1 VYLLVFIRQ
10 IFNLKLFN
18 TFLLFIIGFNFYAQR
33 VEKDDETSVFLTTI
47 WSCSNRIIEPNDGFF
62 GEPLGYRI
70 NENKLSNWSFSL
82 GFRSKIH
89 KNIAWEGAI
98 SYLRNG
104 ESYLYEDLDTLYS
117 YESQYSYIAVP
128 LKIFFTY
135 GDNIR
140 LLVGGGIL
148 PQMFT
153 GFKQNIESEDSN
165 NVILKEELKTKIG
178 YNSFVASIACNLG
191 VQFNLV
197 NSWSI
202 LLLPEYR
209 LQLMSSLDRNAA
221 YKHRAYSLG
230 GHIGFVFEL

>member
-1 VYLLVFIRQ
+1 MYLLIFIRQ
-10 IFNLKLFN
+10 ILGLKLFN
-18 TFLLFIIGFNFYAQR
+18 TFLIFILGFNFYAQK
-33 VEKDDETSVFLTTI
+33 VGKVDETSIFFTTI
-47 WSCSNRIIEPNDGFF
+47 WSSSDRFLEPNDGFF
-62 GEPLGYRI
+62 GEPLEHRI
-70 NENKLSNWSFSL
+70 DENKLSSWSFSL

-104 ESYLYEDLDTLYS
+104 ESYIYEDLDTLYK

-135 GDNIR
+135 GDNVR
-140 LLVGGGIL
+140 LLVGGGIV

-153 GFKQNIESEDSN
+153 GFEQNIESEDSN
-165 NVILKEELKTKIG
+165 NTIRREELKTKIG
-178 YNSFVASIACNLG
+178 YNSFVASIACNIG
-191 VQFNLV
+191 VELNLV

-202 LLLPEYR
+202 ILLPEYR